1 MPCPVIWAIRFSTPG
16 FSAGT
21 PSESWRACGDC
32 GTLPYFYPYE
42 NTLAYSEHLLG
53 IAIFVAPI
61 HWLTGNPIVA
71 YNVAFLSS
79 YVLAGTGMY
88 LLARTLTGSWMA
100 AMVAGAAFAFGP
112 NRVDQ
117 ISHLQMLMWGWMPF
131 SVWAL
136 HRYFAFG
143 SRRALA
149 LFALTF
155 LILGLSNGYF
165 LYYFGLPVGVLIAAE
180 VVHRRR
186 YWKRHAL
193 DLGAAAAGMLI
204 VLWPIISAY
213 LDSRLNQGLVRN
225 RDVMRMYSADV
236 TSYLQVPSSIDL
248 WAGILR
254 TGPEGTALFPGLVVI
269 VLAIVG
275 LAARGRY
282 AAWPGRGTDL
292 STGRQVALYGG
303 IGALM
308 FCLSLG
314 PEPQWGGRTLLA
326 SGPYDWLLLVVPGLD
341 GLRVP
346 ARMAPVV
353 YLSLAALAA
362 IGVSAICRWLPRRA
376 TVAVSL
382 LLVAGICLEGYP
394 GPTRVARFVTQER
407 PNDVAAYEWLASAP
421 LGAMIELP
429 FVGPERLSTT
439 LGYMHATLRH
449 DHPIVN
455 GYSGY
460 RTELSRYLA
469 SGGSPFLELPRF
481 GAALR
486 GARALGVRYVT
497 VHGDEYDDREL
508 ASATVA
514 AFQRHQEQVR
524 RLIAFGE
531 TMVVELEP
539 GPAPQPAGDSAGRL
553 VAPEA
558 LWLSERRQVGDEWV
572 RLRLNGPRD
581 IARVR
586 LGMARRSLGDYPRRL
601 LVESSSDGSTYRR
614 LYHDTVVPQLLQ
626 GIIRQGAYPPIDI
639 DLPPNRTI
647 ELRLRQTGTT
657 RSFYWSI
664 HELQLWERDERAP
677 PSGSGQDR

>member
-1 MPCPVIWAIRFSTPG
+1 MASDVDTRLAREAVSVLALFTGLTLCLTHPVAFHLSDALPG
-16 FSAGT
+16 DL
-21 PSESWRACGDC
+21 GDPLLNAWIL
-32 GTLPYFYPYE
+32 GWDAERILEGLRGLWDAPIFYPYE

-407 PNDVAAYEWLASAP
+407 PNDVAAYEWLA
-421 LGAMIELP
+421 LG
-429 FVGPERLSTT
+429 TT
-439 LGYMHATLRH
+439 RR
-449 DHPIVN
+449 DD
-455 GYSGY
+455 
-460 RTELSRYLA
+460 RA
-469 SGGSPFLELPRF
+469 SV
-481 GAALR
+481 R
-486 GARALGVRYVT
+486 GARA
-497 VHGDEYDDREL
+497 
-508 ASATVA
+508 
-514 AFQRHQEQVR
+514 
-524 RLIAFGE
+524 
-531 TMVVELEP
+531 
-539 GPAPQPAGDSAGRL
+539 
-553 VAPEA
+553 
-558 LWLSERRQVGDEWV
+558 SEHH
-572 RLRLNGPRD
+572 
-581 IARVR
+581 ARVH
-586 LGMARRSLGDYPRRL
+586 ACHA
-601 LVESSSDGSTYRR
+601 ST
-614 LYHDTVVPQLLQ
+614 
-626 GIIRQGAYPPIDI
+626 
-639 DLPPNRTI
+639 
-647 ELRLRQTGTT
+647 
-657 RSFYWSI
+657 
-664 HELQLWERDERAP
+664 
-677 PSGSGQDR
+677 